1 MMPSV
6 RTPVDVSL
14 VLTVRSP
21 VDVSLVLTVRSPV
34 DVSMMPSVRPP
45 VDVSLV
51 PSFRIER
58 MKQYIAKMNYIYH
71 HLLMITLSK
80 YN

>member
-1 MMPSV
+1 MLTVRSPVDVLMMPSV
-6 RTPVDVSL
+6 RT
-14 VLTVRSP
+14 P